1 MTLSEYLQNA
11 YTAPSKPVKM
21 ATAVGY
27 WTDIN
32 GLRQVHFIN
41 SEKWFKK
48 RMTEYMEGDLYCP
61 DRTPWHIVY
70 LTTPLPKRKL
80 NKMTYLQLQ
89 DIAPDPGVV
98 SLGCL

>member
-1 MTLSEYLQNA
+1 MTLTDYLQSQ
-11 YTAPSKPVKM
+11 YVAPTKPVKM

-27 WTDIN
+27 WTDVN
-32 GLRQVHFIN
+32 AQRQVHFIN
-41 SEKWFKK
+41 SE
-48 RMTEYMEGDLYCP
+48 
-61 DRTPWHIVY
+61 
-70 LTTPLPKRKL
+70 TTPLPKRKL